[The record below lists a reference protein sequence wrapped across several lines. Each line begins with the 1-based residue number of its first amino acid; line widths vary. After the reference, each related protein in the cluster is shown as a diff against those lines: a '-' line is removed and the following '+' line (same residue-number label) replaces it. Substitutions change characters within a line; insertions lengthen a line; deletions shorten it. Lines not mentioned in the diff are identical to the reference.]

1 MAARTWNTLEHF
13 WNIRR
18 GNAPQGP
25 IQSVD
30 QQDGT
35 EIRARTELEIR
46 NASTFPVLT
55 FSYFFPTEN
64 PIRFVTLSSRF
75 NSLNNLLIAGSS
87 VRVNIPHSFVIV
99 PGQFSKLSR
108 VFLCRRATVSSLR
121 TGNYPPISLSLSSI
135 YFRKNVKIGH
145 GKWSNWSNHFH

>member
-1 MAARTWNTLEHF
+1 MEQLKRLDHLNKQKFQMFVLNRILRNKKKWATLFGSAIYLIHGTDLEPMCSIFRFSVAFALSNWGWTMAARTWNTLEHF

-55 FSYFFPTEN
+55 VPYFF
-64 PIRFVTLSSRF
+64 
-75 NSLNNLLIAGSS
+75 A
-87 VRVNIPHSFVIV
+87 H
-99 PGQFSKLSR
+99 
-108 VFLCRRATVSSLR
+108 
-121 TGNYPPISLSLSSI
+121 
-135 YFRKNVKIGH
+135 
-145 GKWSNWSNHFH
+145 